1 MPSLLHFK
9 SSGKAITL
17 ISDIRPSF
25 SLAFRFS
32 FSFYSGH
39 CLAGFPLGPD
49 LRNPDDLFMDT
60 PPRPM
65 PGQASALS
73 KPPPREP
80 ARARSSYCRGRS
92 GEQAM
97 WRPFGSLLDP
107 PGIPDMSADLYEE
120 LLSEGCET
128 PTGWGCAKAAHISAF
143 AAAPGASKRHRLRGS
158 THGGVAK
165 AFAGL
170 IGSWADREDSDE
182 DEDYECYGADECY
195 MEFLVGYPSPSMFGR

>member
-1 MPSLLHFK
+1 MPF
-9 SSGKAITL
+9 
-17 ISDIRPSF
+17 
-25 SLAFRFS
+25 AFLFI
-32 FSFYSGH
+32 YSGH

-49 LRNPDDLFMDT
+49 LRSPDDLFMDT

-80 ARARSSYCRGRS
+80 AHAHSSHCHGRR
-92 GEQAM
+92 GEQAI

-107 PGIPDMSADLYEE
+107 PGIPNMSADLYEE

-128 PTGWGCAKAAHISAF
+128 PKGWGCTKAAHITAF
-143 AAAPGASKRHRLRGS
+143 TAAPGASKWCQLRVS

-165 AFAGL
+165 AFAGS
-170 IGSWADREDSDE
+170 IGSWADREDSDV
-182 DEDYECYGADECY
+182 DEDYEDYGADACY
-195 MEFLVGYPSPSMFGR
+195 MDFLEDYSSASMFGR